1 MASRKEEKER
11 LRRERE
17 EAERAA
23 AASANRRR
31 MLAAVAGGVALVAA
45 VVVIA
50 IVALGGDDNGG
61 NGGNGGDDTTASLPP
76 TQTTDFDE
84 AVEASGCRFREFES
98 EGEGHTSA
106 DVEYQAN
113 PPHSGAHDPEWA
125 QDGIYESG
133 PPDLEQS
140 VHALEHGRVNIQY
153 RPGTPQR
160 RIDQLEALVNE
171 DVRGTE
177 GWHTLLFENQSD
189 MNAAV
194 AITSWTRSLTCPQFT
209 DGVFDAFRAFRLN
222 AVLGGEWEGDI
233 PEPNVP

>member
-23 AASANRRR
+23 AASEGRRR
-31 MLAAVAGGVALVAA
+31 KLAAVVGGVLLVAA
-45 VVVIA
+45 VVAIA
-50 IVALGGDDNGG
+50 IFALGGDDDNGGGGDGG
-61 NGGNGGDDTTASLPP
+61 NGAAASLPA
-76 TQTTDFDE
+76 TQTTDFEE
-84 AVEASGCRFREFES
+84 AVDAAGCRFREHKS
-98 EGEGHTSA
+98 EGQGHTTE
-106 DVEYQAN
+106 DVEYETN
-113 PPHSGAHDPEWA
+113 PPTSGSHDPEWS

-153 RPGTPQR
+153 KPGTPQR
-160 RIDQLEALVNE
+160 RIAQLETLVNE

-177 GWHTLLFENQSD
+177 GWHTLLFENQTD
-189 MNAAV
+189 MDAAV
-194 AITSWTRSLTCPQFT
+194 AATSWTRSLTCPEFN
-209 DGVFDAFRAFRLN
+209 DRVFDAIRAFRLN
-222 AVLGGEWEGDI
+222 AVLGGEWAEDI